1 MNTTRRQFATSAAAV
16 ATVATL
22 PAAALAGRTR
32 NAIVADELRTAA
44 ASYLDAARRM
54 KRSETSEDADAAR
67 DAELELEAVM
77 RRRNVAVIV
86 SRELGVFTLSAPE
99 TAYADGNVDVGL
111 EVAVLPIAAVV
122 SLD

>member
-1 MNTTRRQFATSAAAV
+1 MNRRQFASAAAV

-32 NAIVADELRTAA
+32 NAVVVDELRTAA
-44 ASYLDAARRM
+44 TSYLDAARRM

-77 RRRNVAVIV
+77 RERNVAVIV

-99 TAYADGNVDVGL
+99 SPHADGSADVGL
-111 EVAVLPIAAVV
+111 DVAILPIAAVV
-122 SLD
+122 LLD